1 MKNKIYF
8 PLFIS
13 MLTASCMTYDPYTDD
28 QKISNST
35 KGAII
40 GGVAGAI
47 LGNQVKGSRH
57 VRNNAQI
64 AGVLLGATA
73 GGFIGNNIDKKEA
86 ALRHRLQGTGVRIRK
101 DGDRLTLETPGSITF
116 DTGSSMLNPEF
127 TDILDSIAIVLKE
140 YSSSSVEV
148 SGHADERG
156 SMEANQL
163 LSTQR
168 ANAVASYLR
177 THGVKSSRITAIGY
191 GKSAVLGRGN
201 NAQSRRVEIQIG

>member
-1 MKNKIYF
+1 MNKIYF
-8 PLFIS
+8 PLFIC
-13 MLTASCMTYDPYTDD
+13 MMTASCMTYDPYTDE
-28 QKISNST
+28 QKVSDAT

-40 GGVAGAI
+40 GGVAGAV

-57 VRNNAQI
+57 VRDNAQI
-64 AGVLLGATA
+64 AGAVLGATA
-73 GGFIGNNIDKKEA
+73 GGFIGNSIDKKEA

-101 DGDRLTLETPGSITF
+101 DGDRLTLVTPGSITF
-116 DTGSSMLNPEF
+116 DTGSSVVTSEF
-127 TDILDSIAIVLKE
+127 SDILDSIAIVLKE

-177 THGVKSSRITAIGY
+177 THGVKGSRITAIGY